1 MSNHGFLKMSWYW
14 EGVKDVKKKS
24 CGAIPTATFGNK
36 ISNFKTFAT
45 TDSIKTF
52 SQKGLSYGSK
62 VALLF
67 SVENYF
73 FLKKMEL
80 GKNATNELYSCSKW
94 PFWQANMKIDL
105 ILVYW
110 DARNSLFYKLV
121 IPFKDGVTFAVT
133 TATQSLQR
141 CYLENVADVTYV
153 VVTKC
158 DFWNIFLNWNV
169 HISDPEAMGGHR
181 GSKRRSKARFYNTQ
195 NHPKS

>member
-1 MSNHGFLKMSWYW
+1 
-14 EGVKDVKKKS
+14 
-24 CGAIPTATFGNK
+24 
-36 ISNFKTFAT
+36 
-45 TDSIKTF
+45 
-52 SQKGLSYGSK
+52 
-62 VALLF
+62 
-67 SVENYF
+67 
-73 FLKKMEL
+73 MEL

-110 DARNSLFYKLV
+110 DAKNSLFYKLV

-158 DFWNIFLNWNV
+158 DFWNIFLN
-169 HISDPEAMGGHR
+169 
-181 GSKRRSKARFYNTQ
+181 F
-195 NHPKS
+195 

>member
-1 MSNHGFLKMSWYW
+1 MLIKFVTTDSTGVLFKRSCLRGLTCVTLRSVRKFFFENDWIRKEGSSIRPFWLANVKFIWFWSTVMSHTHYTISML
-14 EGVKDVKKKS
+14 
-24 CGAIPTATFGNK
+24 GNK
-36 ISNFKTFAT
+36 ISNFKTFASI
-45 TDSIKTF
+45 DSLTTF
-52 SQKGLSYGSK
+52 SQMGLSYGSK

-67 SVENYF
+67 SVEIFF

-141 CYLENVADVTYV
+141 C
-153 VVTKC
+153 
-158 DFWNIFLNWNV
+158 
-169 HISDPEAMGGHR
+169 S
-181 GSKRRSKARFYNTQ
+181 
-195 NHPKS
+195 

>member
-1 MSNHGFLKMSWYW
+1 VILRRHQRCQ
-14 EGVKDVKKKS
+14 KKT
-24 CGAIPTATFGNK
+24 CGAIPSATFGNK

-52 SQKGLSYGSK
+52 SGMPLSYGSK
-62 VALLF
+62 AALLF
-67 SVENYF
+67 SVENLF

-94 PFWQANMKIDL
+94 PFWEANMKIHF

-133 TATQSLQR
+133 TTTQSLQR

-153 VVTKC
+153 AVTKC
-158 DFWNIFLNWNV
+158 DFWNIFLN
-169 HISDPEAMGGHR
+169 
-181 GSKRRSKARFYNTQ
+181 F
-195 NHPKS
+195 